1 MTGTAPSTTAPL
13 ITRGRCHVLYAF
25 DIGLGIDLDHAD
37 RVIASATQRESIK
50 DKRRAPETV
59 ISQPAPLRVSRPAEP
74 VQVGPF
80 VTDPAVNVV
89 LYDFGAVAVRYALP
103 FAGSLADLERLSH
116 ELYEN
121 ERLARNARKII
132 EDVAATIAQAIR
144 RPAFSP
150 LVEDYAVFQIDSFDP
165 AVDLNQLVQQHAP
178 QLARIL
184 RSAQTPISDQE
195 VADALACRI
204 SYAAD
209 DAALIDW
216 AATLLV
222 GPDSDD
228 VRTVLEFANVEL
240 LELRF
245 LDSQL
250 DAALEQS
257 YRVLSR
263 RRGPGWGLFG
273 SLAAEVRRIGQ
284 LQVDAAVLFEGVNNA
299 LKLLGDQYLA
309 RVYRLASQR
318 FHLAEWDAAIIRKLE
333 TIDSIYAKE
342 SDRQINVRMEI
353 LEWIII
359 ILIAAELVLPFLRP
373 H

>member
-1 MTGTAPSTTAPL
+1 MTAHSPPARAPGVQ
-13 ITRGRCHVLYAF
+13 RGRCHVLYAF
-25 DIGLGIDLDHAD
+25 DIGLGIDLDHAN

-59 ISQPAPLRVSRPAEP
+59 ISQPAPLRMTRPADP
-74 VQVGPF
+74 IQLGAF
-80 VTDPAVNVV
+80 TTDPNVDVV
-89 LYDFGAVAVRYALP
+89 LYDFGAVAVRYAMPL
-103 FAGSLADLERLSH
+103 AGSLADLERLSGD
-116 ELYEN
+116 LYDN
-121 ERLARNARKII
+121 EPLARSARQIV
-132 EDVAATIAQAIR
+132 DAVARSVAPAVR
-144 RPAFSP
+144 RPGIAN
-150 LVEDYAVFQIDSFDP
+150 LVEDYAIFHIEAFDQP
-165 AVDLNQLVQQHAP
+165 CDLNTLIARHGDQV
-178 QLARIL
+178 ARIL
-184 RSAQTPISDQE
+184 RASQSPVSDQE

-222 GPDSDD
+222 GPDADD

-273 SLAAEVRRIGQ
+273 SLAAEVRRIGR
-284 LQVDAAVLFEGVNNA
+284 LQVDNAVLFEGVNNA

-318 FHLAEWDAAIIRKLE
+318 FHLAEWDAAILRKIE
-333 TIDSIYAKE
+333 TIDSIYSKE

-373 H
+373 R

>member
-1 MTGTAPSTTAPL
+1 MTAAAPTTPAPA

-25 DIGLGIDLDHAD
+25 DIGLGIDLNHAD
-37 RVIASATQRESIK
+37 RVILTAKQRETIK

-59 ISQPAPLRVSRPAEP
+59 ISQPAPLRMTRSAEP
-74 VQVGPF
+74 VHVSGFATDAQV
-80 VTDPAVNVV
+80 DVV
-89 LYDFGAVAVRYALP
+89 LYDFGAVAVRYVMPLT
-103 FAGSLADLERLSH
+103 GSLADIERLSGD
-116 ELYEN
+116 LYDN
-121 ERLARNARKII
+121 EILARSARRIV
-132 EDVAATIAQAIR
+132 EEVARAIAPAVR
-144 RPAFSP
+144 RPGFAD
-150 LVEDYAVFQIDSFDP
+150 LVEDYVVFHIESFDRP
-165 AVDLNQLVQQHAP
+165 SDFNALVAAHGDQI
-178 QLARIL
+178 ARIL
-184 RSAQTPISDQE
+184 RSAQVPISEQE

-222 GPDSDD
+222 GPDADD

-257 YRVLSR
+257 YRVLSQ

-273 SLAAEVRRIGQ
+273 SFAAEVRRIGR
-284 LQVDAAVLFEGVNNA
+284 LQVDNAVLFEGVNNA
-299 LKLLGDQYLA
+299 LKLVGDQYLA

-318 FHLAEWDAAIIRKLE
+318 FHLAEWDAAILRKIE
-333 TIDSIYAKE
+333 TIDSIYSKE

-353 LEWIII
+353 LEWIIVV
-359 ILIAAELVLPFLRP
+359 LIAAELVIPFLRP
-373 H
+373 R